1 MAQLDN
7 ATDSDSGDRG
17 FKSLRAG
24 QNLWGT
30 KVAPHK
36 FLSDQCPL
44 GFEGDRAER
53 SEVKTSQCD
62 VFRPANKSQ
71 VVKRKNVKKKLLKTE
86 KKQVQQIDRR
96 SGL

>member
-1 MAQLDN
+1 MSAANPPAINPPVAQLDN

-30 KVAPHK
+30 NVVPHK
-36 FLSDQCPL
+36 FLSAQCPL
-44 GFEGDRAER
+44 GFEGDRAR
-53 SEVKTSQCD
+53 RRRVKTSLCD

-71 VVKRKNVKKKLLKTE
+71 VVKLKNA
-86 KKQVQQIDRR
+86 
-96 SGL
+96 